1 MENYRYEEVG
11 EAFRGGGEEEG
22 GGRNNTYNAGPSI
35 SDQTSNSSWHS
46 SLRDDFGRDGSH

>member
-11 EAFRGGGEEEG
+11 EAFRGGGEEG